1 MYIYIIY
8 IDTYIKAILRRYY
21 IYIYIYIYILDID
34 RYRYRCT
41 FVLSLRNTLLS
52 AVLFFTV
59 DVNGDRAARATAH
72 TGLVSLVKSYILV

>member
-1 MYIYIIY
+1 MD
-8 IDTYIKAILRRYY
+8 IDI
-21 IYIYIYIYILDID
+21 DID
-34 RYRYRCT
+34 RNICT

-72 TGLVSLVKSYILV
+72 TGLVSLVKSFKLV